1 MSTES
6 QQGLAETAVKPSFLV
21 IGQIAKPHG
30 VQGEMRVVVHTDLPE
45 RFSWLKVVYIGD
57 RQSTGARQFAG
68 ARQEH
73 STPQPVAVTS
83 VRHHQDKVLLKLVG
97 YDDRDAAG
105 SLAGQLLYVPESEAI
120 PLEEGE
126 YFLYQLEGLAVYE
139 ENGRLLGHLTSILE
153 TGANNVFIVRGD
165 YGEILLPD
173 IPEVILD
180 IDFDANRMTI
190 QLLDG
195 LLPGQ

>member
-1 MSTES
+1 
-6 QQGLAETAVKPSFLV
+6 
-21 IGQIAKPHG
+21 
-30 VQGEMRVVVHTDLPE
+30 
-45 RFSWLKVVYIGD
+45 
-57 RQSTGARQFAG
+57 
-68 ARQEH
+68 
-73 STPQPVAVTS
+73 
-83 VRHHQDKVLLKLVG
+83 
-97 YDDRDAAG
+97 
-105 SLAGQLLYVPESEAI
+105 VPESEAI

-139 ENGRLLGHLTSILE
+139 ENGRLLGHLSTILE

-173 IPEVILD
+173 IPEVILQ